1 MARTAGRI
9 LALLA
14 LLATAGAVYIVVHDH
29 IHGGG
34 PGSTTPATT
43 AQQGHLTQGTRLPA
57 THKKP
62 RKFYTVKAGNTL
74 SGISAQTGVSVSTI
88 QQLNPGLNP
97 SALQTGQRLRL
108 RR

>member
-14 LLATAGAVYIVVHDH
+14 LLATAGAIYLVVHAH
-29 IHGGG
+29 IHSGG

-43 AQQGHLTQGTRLPA
+43 TPQHLTQGTRLPTT
-57 THKKP
+57 THTKH
-62 RKFYTVKAGNTL
+62 RKFYVVRAGNTL
-74 SGISAQTGVSVSTI
+74 SGIAAKTGVSVATI
-88 QQLNPGLNP
+88 QHLNPGLNP

>member
-14 LLATAGAVYIVVHDH
+14 LLFTAGAVYLVVHSH
-29 IHGGG
+29 IHGSG

-43 AQQGHLTQGTRLPA
+43 TQPHLTQGTRLPA
-57 THKKP
+57 THRKP
-62 RKFYTVKAGNTL
+62 RKFYTVKPGNTL
-74 SGISAQTGVSVSTI
+74 SGIAAQTGVSISTI